1 MLSHSH
7 PPGKGVTSHIS
18 RTPSWT
24 DPPTK
29 GGELPG
35 FLRCRAAPAQ
45 PPVGLQCRILTSP
58 IPANPSIFPSDPC
71 SHPTNTSPFP
81 ATDTQLWPCIY
92 TKSRVYCHF
101 YQDLH
106 NCVTASD
113 VKRDVPSV
121 PRELAGQVG
130 SLGAQ
135 AGPPSPDV
143 SPDPPNAAA
152 QPLSRWIP
160 ERGESVPS
168 FGLLTALAT
177 QLQPLTVPVLP

>member
-1 MLSHSH
+1 MPSY
-7 PPGKGVTSHIS
+7 IS
-18 RTPSWT
+18 RIPSWT
-24 DPPTK
+24 DLPPGK

-35 FLRCRAAPAQ
+35 FSSCRAAQAW
-45 PPVGLQCRILTSP
+45 PPIGLQRRVLTSP
-58 IPANPSIFPSDPC
+58 IPASPSTFPSDPC

-81 ATDTQLWPCIY
+81 ATDTQLWAHIY
-92 TKSRVYCHF
+92 IKSRVYCHF
-101 YQDLH
+101 YLDLY
-106 NCVTASD
+106 NCVTTSD

-152 QPLSRWIP
+152 QLLSWWIP
-160 ERGESVPS
+160 ERGEFVPS

-177 QLQPLTVPVLP
+177 QLQPLTIPVLP